1 MTSAGVTVSGLPT
14 SIIDKPTSHVSKYRY
29 ILLLG
34 TNTHDESPLQQARLR
49 LGESSK
55 LLRES
60 KLVHGPSV
68 VVGDHRHYINQAL
81 LIQTAQSRDDLA
93 AFLKRTEDDLGRRH
107 DGDNCL
113 IDIDLVAECD
123 AQDRVIWQNPDKLTH
138 ALFRDLVA
146 QVLPS
151 TKANI
156 M

>member
-1 MTSAGVTVSGLPT
+1 MHT
-14 SIIDKPTSHVSKYRY
+14 HRY
-29 ILLLG
+29 LLLLG
-34 TNTHDESPLQQARLR
+34 TDAADETPLQQARIR
-49 LGESSK
+49 LVESGR

-68 VVGDHRHYINQAL
+68 VPGDHHRYINQAL
-81 LIQTAQSRDDLA
+81 LIEAAQSRDDLS
-93 AFLKRTEDDLGRRH
+93 AFLKRVEEDLGRRR
-107 DGDNCL
+107 DSDNCL

-123 AQDRVIWQNPDKLTH
+123 TQDRVVWQNPDKLAH

-146 QVLPS
+146 QILPS